1 MMKQAFFLFIF
12 LSLFIVPSGAQPVSI
27 TESSGWLESAY
38 IKWSPLAD
46 ITGYNVY
53 YKGEQDAD
61 YTKINDILIRKYAGY
76 FRADVVGLKAGDYQL
91 KIVPVVNDVENTA
104 LEAVSTAITV
114 KAHWREGFA
123 FSANSPATA
132 KTSSG
137 AYNDDGTLRA
147 GAQVIYLTPSSA
159 KTVPLNVVTS
169 DKGTVT
175 ACTGIKEILAARQ
188 KGYDKTPLAIRV
200 IGNVTAADMSGQ
212 LNSSGYIEVKGAD
225 AYTELNTTVEGIGD
239 DATINGWGI
248 LVRQCQNIEIRN
260 LGVMQFSDDGVS
272 LDTDNRNIWV
282 HNNDFFYGKNGGGDK
297 DKGDGS
303 LDSKKSGF
311 VTISYNHFWDSG
323 KCNLLGNGTEN
334 PEYLTYHHNWY
345 DHSDSRH
352 PRVRFHTVH
361 VYNNYYDG
369 NSKYGVGATQASNIF
384 VENNYFRNCKSPM
397 LISKQGT
404 DIYNGS
410 TGTFSSE
417 NGGMI
422 KAYGNHIEGATR
434 FVDQNAFPT
443 AFDAI
448 VVASRNETVPN
459 TYKTLQGGT
468 AYNNFDTNP
477 SIMYSYAV
485 QTPDDAKTSVMQYA
499 GRINGGDLKFTFAS
513 AEDKNAEII
522 PTLETLVKNY
532 KGAVLEIGGNVVGSG
547 GEGGGGGSG
556 GEGGGGGGSDAC
568 NKEYIP
574 ATDVNTDNSFT
585 IGGSLSKNGGT
596 QTYNGVSLTQGL
608 KMDSKGSVAFTT
620 TTNNAVLLVGVNS
633 KSAGG
638 ALKLNG
644 TERITNIGTTLT
656 EATIELGEAGSYTIE
671 KGTNENYIYYV
682 VLTENCGATSIVPSV
697 GKGAL
702 TLYPNPVTDNLYVVT
717 ESRVENVTVYN
728 ISGILVK
735 RIQGNVRTV
744 DMSNLSAGSYPVEIR
759 TAEGSYKQKI
769 IKK

>member
-1 MMKQAFFLFIF
+1 MKKTSLLFIAF
-12 LSLFIVPSGAQPVSI
+12 LLLFIVPLGAQSVSI
-27 TESSGWLESAY
+27 TESAGWLESAY
-38 IKWSPLAD
+38 VKWSPLAD
-46 ITGYNVY
+46 VTSYNVY
-53 YKGEQDAD
+53 YKGAD
-61 YTKINDILIRKYAGY
+61 EANTAYKKIDDILIRKYAGY

-91 KIVPVVNDVENTA
+91 KIVPLVNDVENTA
-104 LEAVSTAITV
+104 QEAVSTLLPV
-114 KAHWREGFA
+114 QAHLREGFA
-123 FSANSPATA
+123 FSSLSPATA

-147 GAQVIYLTPSSA
+147 GAQVIYLTPTSA

-169 DKGTVT
+169 DKGAVT
-175 ACTGIKEILAARQ
+175 ACTGIKAILAARQ

-200 IGNVTAADMSGQ
+200 IGNVTEANMSGE
-212 LNSSGYIEVKGAD
+212 LNSSGYIEVKGSK
-225 AYTELNTTVEGIGD
+225 AYTELNTTIEGIGD
-239 DATINGWGI
+239 DAAINGWGI

-260 LGVMQFSDDGVS
+260 LGIMQFSDDGVS

-303 LDSKKSGF
+303 LDSKLSGF

-323 KCNLLGNGTEN
+323 KCNLLGNGTED

-397 LISKQGT
+397 LISMQGT
-404 DIYNGS
+404 DIING
-410 TGTFSSE
+410 TNNGTFSSE

-422 KAYGNHIEGATR
+422 KAFGNHIEGATR
-434 FVDQNAFPT
+434 FVDQT
-443 AFDAI
+443 TSSTQFDAI

-468 AYNNFDTNP
+468 SYNNFDTNS

-485 QTPDDAKTSVMQYA
+485 QTPEEAKASAMQYA
-499 GRINGGDLKFTFAS
+499 GRINGGDLKFTFTS

-522 PTLETLVKNY
+522 PALENLVKNY
-532 KGAVLEIGGNVVGSG
+532 TGTVVEIGGSVVGSG
-547 GEGGGGGSG
+547 G
-556 GEGGGGGGSDAC
+556 GEGGGGGGGGGSEAC
-568 NKEYIP
+568 IKEYIP

-585 IGGSLSKNGGT
+585 IAGSLSTNGGT
-596 QTYNGVSLTQGL
+596 QAYNGVSLTKGL

-620 TTNNAVLLVGVNS
+620 TTNGAILIVGVNS
-633 KSAGG
+633 KSTGG
-638 ALKLNG
+638 SLKLNN
-644 TERITNIGTTLT
+644 TEAITNIGTTLT
-656 EATIELGEAGSYTIE
+656 EATIELEQAGSYTIT

-682 VLTENCGATSIVPSV
+682 VLRENCGTTSITPPIGKDTSV
-697 GKGAL
+697 YLQGE
-702 TLYPNPVTDNLYVVT
+702 TMHTDI
-717 ESRVENVTVYN
+717 SVYN
-728 ISGILVK
+728 LEGKLVYKGKTIPNTFVKGIYIIK
-735 RIQGNVRTV
+735 TGN
-744 DMSNLSAGSYPVEIR
+744 EH
-759 TAEGSYKQKI
+759 KKI
-769 IKK
+769 ILR